1 MKKHSMHSV
10 ILTELGVA
18 VFDDN
23 KCVKS
28 FPFSNPAVQYV
39 ELKKEQI
46 SLNELEQFLANL
58 GSIVLV
64 NDSSLLKLL
73 RKKIHRGRHNG

>member
-1 MKKHSMHSV
+1 MKMLSMYSV

-39 ELKKEQI
+39 DLKKEQI
-46 SLNELEQFLANL
+46 NLNELEQFLANL
-58 GSIVLV
+58 GSIVTL
-64 NDSSLLKLL
+64 SL
-73 RKKIHRGRHNG
+73 IHI

>member
-1 MKKHSMHSV
+1 MKMHFMHSV

-28 FPFSNPAVQYV
+28 FPFSNPANEYV
-39 ELKKEQI
+39 DLKKEQI
-46 SLNELEQFLANL
+46 QLNELEQFLSNI
-58 GSIVLV
+58 GSIVTV
-64 NDSSLLKLL
+64 NDTTLLKLL
-73 RKKIHRGRHNG
+73 RKKSIESESHG